1 MVFNVFFY
9 SKKVYSN
16 FFYKSINLS
25 KKQNQH
31 GMKKS
36 AYYLLLVLCICL
48 SSALRTAAQAPSS
61 IPYQAVA
68 RDASGVIV
76 QNRPIGLRI
85 SIHDFTSTGAV
96 VYSEAQSVT
105 TNVLGSFTANI
116 GQGTVLSGTFNSI
129 NWGGGSKFVQIEM
142 DIFGGTAY
150 VDMGTKQM
158 LSVPYALYSNAGAGW
173 KTSAGS
179 VVLENSN
186 DKVGIGVTSPS
197 QKLDVNG
204 RMKIRSSPL
213 NNIAYTSGL
222 WLDDYR
228 DGTDR
233 IFIGMADSLRYG
245 IFGGGSGGGVGFGFK
260 FNAKNGNTIIG
271 NTTSDA
277 TYRLNLTGN
286 SYGINL
292 TDESNT
298 YYGTFESSSGNLSI
312 GSKYGSSLIFGNSNP
327 NPAAHILLNPPS
339 SNLLSTFY
347 PGNVGINTNTP
358 THAKLEINGRVGS
371 AVAMF
376 GADANGVTISAN
388 NPEIGFNYFYNG
400 GSKTIKAGY
409 ASNIGMSP
417 STGDVYIGNFNG
429 GVSTTDYGTI
439 SGYQNCLYIKQNGNI
454 GIGTTNPTY
463 KLAVKGTIRTNEVI
477 VETGWADYVF
487 EKDYKLPSLKEVEQY
502 IKNNKHLPEIP
513 SAQEIQN
520 NGLSVGEIQTKMMQK
535 IEELTLYVIE
545 LQKQIEELKKNNNSR
560 Q

>member
-1 MVFNVFFY
+1 
-9 SKKVYSN
+9 
-16 FFYKSINLS
+16 
-25 KKQNQH
+25 
-31 GMKKS
+31 
-36 AYYLLLVLCICL
+36 
-48 SSALRTAAQAPSS
+48 
-61 IPYQAVA
+61 
-68 RDASGVIV
+68 
-76 QNRPIGLRI
+76 
-85 SIHDFTSTGAV
+85 
-96 VYSEAQSVT
+96 
-105 TNVLGSFTANI
+105 
-116 GQGTVLSGTFNSI
+116 
-129 NWGGGSKFVQIEM
+129 
-142 DIFGGTAY
+142 
-150 VDMGTKQM
+150 
-158 LSVPYALYSNAGAGW
+158 
-173 KTSAGS
+173 

-388 NPEIGFNYFYNG
+388 NPEIGFNFFYNG
-400 GSKTIKAGY
+400 GTKTIKAGY
-409 ASNIGMSP
+409 ASNIGMFP

-429 GVSTTDYGTI
+429 AVSTTDYGAIT
-439 SGYQNCLYIKQNGNI
+439 GYQNCMYIKQNGNI

-463 KLAVKGTIRTNEVI
+463 KLAVNGTIRTKEVI

-513 SAQEIQN
+513 SAQEIQK

-545 LQKQIEELKKNNNSR
+545 LQKQIDELKKNNNSR